1 MKKSSFFFILF
12 AFFIIFGLAINILNS
27 SLITYYYSDHIFME
41 ILHNIS
47 SSKKISEILINKYNI
62 FGIPFIPI
70 NPNLNLLSNLN
81 YNLSSQ
87 YGYVLYLTIFRIIEF
102 ITYYFMVNYFLGK
115 KSNLLIPSVVFL
127 IFVYHFNAFDH
138 QSYVNFPII
147 IFNLTIIISLY
158 LKQNLKLFSI
168 VFLLGNLWSYLINP
182 TYFFVVVFGPFLF
195 FLIFLILNKEYKKIF
210 LSILINIPF
219 TLHYIGFTSGTAR
232 FALSKLI
239 KNETDLFYNF
249 SLYNSKL
256 FVIFLLLILFLY
268 ILDYKKKNFFI
279 SNEFKSIS
287 IILIIFLII
296 GSLIKLDILFQ
307 NFPHP
312 SYIDYSLQYIYIS
325 LIAVALIQ
333 LSKNF
338 KIKILLYSI
347 FLFLIMLK
355 FFSIHKNIINY
366 NYLVENNSLYENTN
380 LVQRYFWQKNK
391 EFKFKNDAKGKSV
404 LIDIPNNN
412 SDFVKYIFQNKKIDN
427 DKNTY
432 NSRIFYNNLLK
443 HSLTWNEFAKNDMF
457 IDEGHSLLLNINTFL
472 ALNPNKIR
480 KFKNTIGSDS
490 NIDSLNNF
498 FGFKLILS
506 DRELNLKRISS
517 YDYGNFKLFLY
528 EYPERQNYIINQIKI
543 KKSYIDDLKYFNEII
558 FLENKEQNKF
568 LNINEFCKINNLFS
582 IKNEM
587 LYQIDSENKKCLA
600 IFPIPFS
607 YTNDFYKN
615 NKKIDTFKLQ
625 HYFHAAI
632 LDKND
637 LIKVRKKNLYFF
649 SYYSFLDYIKFGI
662 GKNAKN

>member
-1 MKKSSFFFILF
+1 MKKSSFFLILF
-12 AFFIIFGLAINILNS
+12 AFFIIFGLAVNIFNS
-27 SLITYYYSDHIFME
+27 SLITYYYSDHVFME

-70 NPNLNLLSNLN
+70 NPNLNLLSDLN

-87 YGYVLYLTIFRIIEF
+87 YGYVLYLAIFRIIEF
-102 ITYYFMVNYFLGK
+102 IIYYLMVNYFIGK
-115 KSNLLIPSVVFL
+115 KSNLLIPSFIFL

-147 IFNLTIIISLY
+147 IFNLTIIVSLY

-168 VFLLGNLWSYLINP
+168 VFLLGNFWSYFINP

-195 FLIFLILNKEYKKIF
+195 FLIFLIFNKEYKKIF

-219 TLHYIGFTSGTAR
+219 TLHYIGLTSGTAR
-232 FALSKLI
+232 FALGKLI

-249 SLYNSKL
+249 GIYNSKL
-256 FVIFLLLILFLY
+256 FIIFILLILFLY
-268 ILDYKKKNFFI
+268 FLNYKKKNLII
-279 SNEFKSIS
+279 SSEYKSIS
-287 IILIIFLII
+287 IIIIMFLII
-296 GSLIKLDILFQ
+296 GSLIKGDILFQ

-325 LIAVALIQ
+325 LIAVALIK

-347 FLFLIMLK
+347 FLFLIMFK
-355 FFSIHKNIINY
+355 FYSVHKNIINY

-380 LVQRYFWQKNK
+380 LVQRYFWQKNE

-412 SDFVKYIFQNKKIDN
+412 SDFIKHIFQNKKIDN
-427 DKNTY
+427 NKNTY

-443 HSLTWNEFAKNDMF
+443 HSLTWNEFAKNEIL

-472 ALNPNKIR
+472 ALNPK
-480 KFKNTIGSDS
+480 KVKKSKNTIGSNS
-490 NIDSLNNF
+490 KIDHLNNF
-498 FGFKLILS
+498 FGFGLILS
-506 DRELNLKRISS
+506 DREVDLKKVSS
-517 YDYGNFKLFLY
+517 YNYDEFKLFLY
-528 EYPERQNYIINQIKI
+528 EYPKRQSYKIDKIKV
-543 KKSYIDDLKYFNEII
+543 KKSYIDDLKYFNEMV
-558 FLENKEQNKF
+558 FTENKEPNKF
-568 LNINEFCKINNLFS
+568 KNIKEFCNINNFFG

-587 LYQIDSENKKCLA
+587 LYKSTL
-600 IFPIPFS
+600 
-607 YTNDFYKN
+607 
-615 NKKIDTFKLQ
+615 KI
-625 HYFHAAI
+625 
-632 LDKND
+632 
-637 LIKVRKKNLYFF
+637 
-649 SYYSFLDYIKFGI
+649 
-662 GKNAKN
+662 KNA